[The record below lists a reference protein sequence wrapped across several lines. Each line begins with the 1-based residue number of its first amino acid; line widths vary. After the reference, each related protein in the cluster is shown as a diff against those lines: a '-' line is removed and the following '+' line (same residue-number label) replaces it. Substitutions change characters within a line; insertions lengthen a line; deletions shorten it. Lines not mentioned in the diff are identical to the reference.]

1 MRLVVA
7 AALAALAFLAAPH
20 ELRAQPRSAVPPSDD
35 MEAAKAHFAAG
46 SAYYD
51 QANYADAVK
60 EFNEAYRLSKRID
73 LLYNIAVCYE
83 RLAQYDSAI
92 QALQK
97 YLTDKPDAPDRV
109 TIQSRI
115 GNLEKRRDEN
125 GQPPPAMPPPTPP
138 PFAPRTGPNGGVP
151 GAVDRPAHWYVPGV
165 AVGAGGVAI
174 LLASLG
180 TGLGAHAIHD
190 DLVKTCLGNV
200 CEDSQR
206 SKVDEG
212 KALALASDVL
222 LGVGAAATVA
232 GAILLIVQSRHPA
245 THRALVTPS
254 ANGVRVSF

>member
-1 MRLVVA
+1 MRLCV
-7 AALAALAFLAAPH
+7 AALAAVLCFGPVAHAQTKAAVTP
-20 ELRAQPRSAVPPSDD
+20 ADD

-83 RLAQYDSAI
+83 RLAQYDNAI

-115 GNLEKRRDEN
+115 ANLEKRRDEN

-138 PFAPRTGPNGGVP
+138 PFAPRT
-151 GAVDRPAHWYVPGV
+151 AVAADRPARWYAPG
-165 AVGAGGVAI
+165 
-174 LLASLG
+174 
-180 TGLGAHAIHD
+180 
-190 DLVKTCLGNV
+190 
-200 CEDSQR
+200 
-206 SKVDEG
+206 
-212 KALALASDVL
+212 
-222 LGVGAAATVA
+222 
-232 GAILLIVQSRHPA
+232 
-245 THRALVTPS
+245 
-254 ANGVRVSF
+254 